1 MLLEARIV
9 ALWRGCVRLLRTDK
23 ERVGAVERRLRAG
36 ALVVPFL
43 AVVLPLWVRAA
54 LWGPLTLDATT
65 EDDIRFRCRLPD
77 LISTYLYLFGTWE
90 PDLAAFV
97 RRRLRPGDTL
107 VDVGAN
113 VGCITALA
121 SRSVGPRGT
130 VVAIEPSPAIVAA
143 LRETV
148 ARNDLENVRIVAA
161 AVSDRDDELPLF
173 AGPSSNVGK
182 TSTVAHRGS
191 HREQGR
197 VRAAPLGSL
206 VTGEQLA
213 SARLIKIDVEGAED
227 RALAG
232 MVASVDALAANAELL
247 VELSPQWWGDP
258 GLRPIDVLRPF
269 LDRGFHI
276 YQLPNDYRAWRY
288 LWPRDVE
295 APRRLRDLAVL
306 NRRVARLDLVL
317 SRTDADAL

>member
-1 MLLEARIV
+1 MIEATIV
-9 ALWRGCVRLLRTDK
+9 GLWRDCVRLLRTEK
-23 ERVGAVERRLRAG
+23 ERVGVVERWMRAW
-36 ALVVPFL
+36 ALTVPFL
-43 AVVLPLWVRAA
+43 AAVLPLWIRAA
-54 LWGPLTLDATT
+54 LWGPLTLDGTT
-65 EDDIRFRCRLPD
+65 EDGVRFRCRLPD

-97 RRRLRPGDTL
+97 RRRLRPGDTF

-113 VGCITALA
+113 IGCLTALA
-121 SRSVGPRGT
+121 SRLVGRRGT
-130 VVAIEPSPAIVAA
+130 VVAIEPSPAIIDA

-148 ARNDLENVRIVAA
+148 SENDLANVRIVAA
-161 AVSDRDDELPLF
+161 AVSDRDHKLPLF

-191 HREQGR
+191 IREQGR

-206 VTGEQLA
+206 VDPEQLA
-213 SARLIKIDVEGAED
+213 AARLIKIDVEGAED

-232 MVASVDALAANAELL
+232 MVASLDALAADAELL
-247 VELSPQWWGDP
+247 VELSPRWWGDP
-258 GLRPIDVLRPF
+258 GLRPVDVLRPF
-269 LDRGFHI
+269 LDRGFHV
-276 YQLPNDYRAWRY
+276 YRLPNSYRAWRY

-295 APRRLRDLAVL
+295 APRRLRDLAIL

-317 SRTDADAL
+317 SRIDADAL